1 MGRSSRGFS
10 SSGLLHITK
19 PNKLQHLLA
28 CCLSRAYLQYSTV
41 RQSTFPV
48 KHPVYPVEE
57 IGGSLSKVDCPG
69 APGSFYSKPIDARMQ
84 HSLIKSTH
92 FLKFCLNNLP
102 EEAYL
107 EKWGLFVVVREWEV
121 GNAVGLWMEAGMFG
135 AIGFQ
140 NSRSVPN
147 VSPMFFQNPC

>member
-1 MGRSSRGFS
+1 M
-10 SSGLLHITK
+10 
-19 PNKLQHLLA
+19 
-28 CCLSRAYLQYSTV
+28 
-41 RQSTFPV
+41 
-48 KHPVYPVEE
+48 YPVEE

-121 GNAVGLWMEAGMFG
+121 GNAVGLWMEVWSYRVSK
-135 AIGFQ
+135 FQ
-140 NSRSVPN
+140 KCS
-147 VSPMFFQNPC
+147 